1 MNKIV
6 VVEDDKDIQ
15 KVICYA
21 LKDKGYETLSVFDG
35 EKAIDFI
42 LTEMPDLILLDW
54 MMPSVSGLEVCR
66 AIRREEETKD
76 IPVIMLTAKTE
87 EENKVTGLE
96 SGADDYITKPFSPKE
111 LLARIKAVLR
121 RSNKSDSEVL
131 TYADIKIDT
140 AAHKVFRNGLKINL
154 GPKEYKLLKFF
165 VENPT
170 RVFSRQRL
178 LDKVWGTGIYVEDR
192 TVDVHIR
199 RLRKALEVENTNNII
214 RTVRDAGYSLELEN

>member
-35 EKAIDFI
+35 EKAIDLI

-54 MMPSVSGLEVCR
+54 MLPSVSGLEVCR

-87 EENKVTGLE
+87 EENKGE
-96 SGADDYITKPFSPKE
+96 G
-111 LLARIKAVLR
+111 
-121 RSNKSDSEVL
+121 
-131 TYADIKIDT
+131 
-140 AAHKVFRNGLKINL
+140 
-154 GPKEYKLLKFF
+154 
-165 VENPT
+165 
-170 RVFSRQRL
+170 
-178 LDKVWGTGIYVEDR
+178 
-192 TVDVHIR
+192 
-199 RLRKALEVENTNNII
+199 
-214 RTVRDAGYSLELEN
+214 DASW

>member
-35 EKAIDFI
+35 EKAIDLI

-54 MMPSVSGLEVCR
+54 MLPSVSGIEVCR
-66 AIRREEETKD
+66 AIRREEETKE

-96 SGADDYITKPFSPKE
+96 SGADDYIIKPFSPSE

-121 RSNKSDSEVL
+121 RSNKSDREVL

-178 LDKVWGTGIYVEDR
+178 LDKVWGRGIYVEDR

-214 RTVRDAGYSLELEN
+214 RTVRDAGYSLESEN